1 VFRKFGVEKYD
12 AENETFD
19 PHRHMAVFEVPDPS
33 KPPGTV
39 AVVLKVTIV
48 FLHSV
53 VGSLDIRGI
62 FDITV
67 MVIVKLECLFR
78 ISLLTFFSF

>member
-48 FLHSV
+48 FYIL
-53 VGSLDIRGI
+53 
-62 FDITV
+62 
-67 MVIVKLECLFR
+67 
-78 ISLLTFFSF
+78 

>member
-39 AVVLKVTIV
+39 AVVLKVEL

-53 VGSLDIRGI
+53 VGSLDIGAI

-67 MVIVKLECLFR
+67 MVMVTGM
-78 ISLLTFFSF
+78 SVWN